1 MAARLAGK
9 ALLKMMK
16 RWPNIISKCV
26 LTLTENLRNPKAP
39 EYAVLGSCVVLG
51 TQTVLKRL
59 TTVGILYTLLSKN
72 HLVFVVDK
80 FYFYCFQNLGSKGIF
95 FVSSWNSFKVTIM

>member
-1 MAARLAGK
+1 MASRLAGK

-16 RWPNIISKCV
+16 RWPNIISHCV

-39 EYAVLGSCVVLG
+39 EYAVLGSCAVLG

-59 TTVGILYTLLSKN
+59 TTVGIIHTLLIRNNS
-72 HLVFVVDK
+72 VFAVDT
-80 FYFYCFQNLGSKGIF
+80 
-95 FVSSWNSFKVTIM
+95 SSTVIKI